1 MYLNTFL
8 GGGTTLVEDYGKNT
22 WTVNGQGNYWGD
34 YRGTDANGDGIG
46 DDPVLI
52 YPAAVADKA
61 PVISLARANDNLGV
75 LSTLPLDDLVVTL
88 PDGSKISL
96 PVLRANEANAR
107 FVGFRGFPA
116 ALIDGAPGILF
127 SFDDEATRRFTMESV
142 PFGLD
147 IAFFDATG
155 AFVGSMEM
163 DAQSSDLYTA
173 QSAFQYALELQ
184 PGKAADLGIGD
195 GASLVDPAAGNN

>member
-1 MYLNTFL
+1 M
-8 GGGTTLVEDYGKNT
+8 EDYGKNT

-34 YRGTDANGDGIG
+34 YQGTDANGDGIG
-46 DDPVLI
+46 DAQVFI

-61 PVISLARANDNLGV
+61 PIISMAQANDNLGV
-75 LSTLPLDDLVVTL
+75 LSTLPVDDLVISL
-88 PDGSKISL
+88 ADGSKITL

-107 FVGFRGFPA
+107 FVGFRGFPP

-127 SFDDEATRRFTMESV
+127 SFTDEATRRFTMETV

-155 AFVGSMEM
+155 TFVGSMEM

-184 PGKAADLGIGD
+184 TGRVAALEIGD
-195 GASLVDPAAGNN
+195 GASLVDPAGGKN